1 MVNRGFTLIELLVST
16 AVFTTV
22 MVIAL
27 GALLALAEAD
37 RKAQTLN
44 AAVNNLSFAL
54 DSMSRTIRTGSN
66 YHCGNNGTLT
76 DTANC
81 AGSDPESFIAVLAAD
96 GSKVA
101 YCFDNGA
108 IKRHII
114 QAGVLGNLGSDCT
127 SEDFLPLTATDV
139 SVTNLSFYV
148 TGTPIGD
155 TIQPKVTIL
164 VSGYVPVTETRKTKF
179 NLQTSVTQRIY
190 DK

>member
-16 AVFTTV
+16 AVFTMV

-66 YHCGNNGTLT
+66 YHCGNSGTLT
-76 DTANC
+76 DPANC

-101 YCFDNGA
+101 YCFSSGA
-108 IKRHII
+108 IKRQII
-114 QAGVLGNLGSDCT
+114 LAGVSGSLSNDC
-127 SEDFLPLTATDV
+127 SSANFLPLTATDV

>member
-66 YHCGNNGTLT
+66 YHCDNSGTLT
-76 DTANC
+76 LPQNC
-81 AGSDPESFIAVLAAD
+81 AGSDPESYIAVLAAD

-101 YCFDNGA
+101 YCFDSGT
-108 IKRHII
+108 IKRQII
-114 QAGVLGNLGSDCT
+114 LPGVSGNLSSDCA
-127 SEDFLPLTATDV
+127 SANFLPLTATDV
-139 SVTNLSFYV
+139 LVTDLSFYV
-148 TGTPIGD
+148 TGATVGD
-155 TIQPKVTIL
+155 SIQPKVTIL
-164 VSGYVPVTETRKTKF
+164 TSGYVPVTETRKTKF